1 MSDRTRFADRL
12 VAVDPLSDTSRQHL
26 EKELRTMF
34 VRELGRTRRFF
45 FSGVSVFGLI
55 SGGVCG
61 TLAATEPQLPPLA
74 RGGLAVGVLFG
85 LAWATVA
92 GRIAWR
98 GKLDLRTDNRRI
110 AAMVWVFTT
119 LMMTFFLML
128 GMSVPDRLLG
138 LMMIANGLV
147 FFIGAGVYLITSRIE
162 QAELNNQE
170 RLLKL
175 ELRIAEWSEG
185 QSGV

>member
-1 MSDRTRFADRL
+1 
-12 VAVDPLSDTSRQHL
+12 
-26 EKELRTMF
+26 MF
-34 VRELGRTRRFF
+34 IRELSRTRRFF
-45 FSGVSVFGLI
+45 FGCVSVFGLI

-85 LAWATVA
+85 LAWCVVA
-92 GRIAWR
+92 ARIARR
-98 GKLDLRTDNRRI
+98 GKLDLRTDNRQI
-110 AAMVWVFTT
+110 ATMVWVFTT

-147 FFIGAGVYLITSRIE
+147 FFIGAGVYLIVSRIE
-162 QAELNNQE
+162 QAELNTRE
-170 RLLKL
+170 RLLQL
-175 ELRIAEWSEG
+175 ELRIAECSERR
-185 QSGV
+185 SAT